1 MGIRT
6 WALGCAAV
14 VLLTCGT
21 AGAEPRR
28 EGFTGDLGLGFA
40 LTSVPE
46 RTLTIAVGPNGTV
59 VSEGPAKRELKV
71 GFAPLSLSLGG
82 FLSEDVAL
90 AFRIAGTSYFEDGDQ
105 FGHNF
110 YGPIVEIW
118 PGDRFYVSGGVGLA
132 LFGPN
137 PLTSSSDADPE
148 GGWALDFRA
157 GAALINSENHDLTL
171 SVEVIPGFYDG
182 ESVQGYAFVVAWK
195 WY

>member
-1 MGIRT
+1 M
-6 WALGCAAV
+6 
-14 VLLTCGT
+14 CGT

-28 EGFTGDLGLGFA
+28 EGFTGDLGIGFA
-40 LTSVPE
+40 LTSVPV
-46 RTLTIAVGPNGTV
+46 RTVMIITGPGPTV
-59 VSEGPAKRELKV
+59 VSEGPAKRELKA
-71 GFAPLSLSLGG
+71 GLAPLSLSLGG

-132 LFGPN
+132 VFGPN
-137 PLTSSSDADPE
+137 PLISSSDME
-148 GGWALDFRA
+148 SETGWALDFRA
-157 GAALINSENHDLTL
+157 GVALVNSENHDFTL
-171 SVEVIPGFYDG
+171 SVEAIPGFYEG
-182 ESVQGYAFVVAWK
+182 ESVQGYAFVAAWK